1 MFNNYNYLI
10 PEERQSWRSAHEIEI
25 AELKHEE
32 RRIQF
37 ESMQED
43 RRADSF
49 SLLRLPM
56 QLLAILFG

>member
-10 PEERQSWRSAHEIEI
+10 PEERQSWRSAYEIEI

-56 QLLAILFG
+56 QLFAILFG